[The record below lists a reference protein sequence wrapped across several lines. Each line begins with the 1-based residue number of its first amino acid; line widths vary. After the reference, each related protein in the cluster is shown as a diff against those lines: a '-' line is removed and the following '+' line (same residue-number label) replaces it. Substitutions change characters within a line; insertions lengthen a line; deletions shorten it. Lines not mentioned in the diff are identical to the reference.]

1 MKVYCL
7 IPFYNEEKR
16 IKIEKYIE
24 IFNENKSIIFFLI
37 DDGSDDNTHEILK
50 VLALNRNNVI
60 LKRNKY
66 NLGKAETIRIG
77 FLELSLENYQYVGF
91 FDSDLSTPFNEFLR
105 IKEIAII
112 NNLQLVFAS
121 RIKLLGN
128 KIQRNR
134 FRHFFSRIV
143 LTIINLIFKLN
154 IYDTQCGCKIFSK
167 EIVDQLFK
175 KKFET
180 KWLFDIEIFIRFF
193 NYINTNLIKE
203 VPINEWKEIKGSKIK
218 YIDFILVPFNILKI
232 TYVYKFK

>member
-1 MKVYCL
+1 MIVYCL

-16 IKIEKYIE
+16 IEIEKYNE
-24 IFNENKSIIFFLI
+24 LFNDNKSINFFLI
-37 DDGSDDNTHEILK
+37 DDGSDDNTYETLK
-50 VLALNRNNVI
+50 ILALNKKNVL

-66 NLGKAETIRIG
+66 NIGKAETIRNG
-77 FLELSLENYQYVGF
+77 FLELSQENYQYIGF
-91 FDSDLSTPFNEFLR
+91 LDSDLATPFNEFLR

-134 FRHFFSRIV
+134 YRHFFSRIV

-167 EIVDQLFK
+167 EIVDQIFRE
-175 KKFET
+175 KFAT

-193 NYINTNLIKE
+193 KFINTNLIKE

-218 YIDFILVPFNILKI
+218 FIDFMLVPVNIIKLSYVYILK
-232 TYVYKFK
+232 